1 MKIKVNYPKE
11 VEAIEQLENNIA
23 LFHATLLIETLK
35 KINLDEKSNKKIL
48 KEIITIVKEK
58 ENYGSRR
65 FN

>member
-11 VEAIEQLENNIA
+11 IEAIEQLENNIA

-35 KINLDEKSNKKIL
+35 KKNLDEKSNKKIL

>member
-35 KINLDEKSNKKIL
+35 KKNLDEKSNKKIL

-58 ENYGSRR
+58 ENYGS
-65 FN
+65 

>member
-1 MKIKVNYPKE
+1 MKIKVNYPKG
-11 VEAIEQLENNIA
+11 VETIEQLENNIA

-35 KINLDEKSNKKIL
+35 KKNLDEKSNKKIL

-58 ENYGSRR
+58 ENYGGRR

>member
-11 VEAIEQLENNIA
+11 IEAIEQLENNIA

-35 KINLDEKSNKKIL
+35 KKNLDEKSNKKIL

-58 ENYGSRR
+58 ENYDSRR